1 MEGLDL
7 KIAIAS
13 ENKMASQHF
22 GHCETF
28 EIFNTEEGKIIS
40 EESLRNPGHK
50 PGFLPKFLNEKGVNV
65 IISGGMGQAAVDIF
79 NENNIEVI
87 VGAKGLAKDLAES
100 YLKGQLEST
109 GSVCH
114 DHNH

>member
-1 MEGLDL
+1 M

-13 ENKMASQHF
+13 ENKIVSQHF
-22 GHCETF
+22 GYCETF
-28 EIFNTEEGKIIS
+28 EIFNTKNGRIIS
-40 EESLRNPGHK
+40 EESLENPGHK
-50 PGFLPKFLNEKGVNV
+50 PGFLPRFLNENGVNV

-87 VGAKGLAKDLAES
+87 VGAKGLAKDLAKD
-100 YLKGQLEST
+100 YLNGELEST
-109 GSVCH
+109 GSICH